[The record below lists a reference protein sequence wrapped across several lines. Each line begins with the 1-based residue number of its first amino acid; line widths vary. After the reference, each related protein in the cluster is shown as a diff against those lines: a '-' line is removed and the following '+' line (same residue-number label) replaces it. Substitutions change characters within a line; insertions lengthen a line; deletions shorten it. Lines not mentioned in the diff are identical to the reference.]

1 MALRQ
6 VTIDRETPL
15 LLPPCLQDWL
25 PENDIAHL
33 ILDAV
38 ELIGTNHYHVNHRG
52 SGSEQ
57 YPPQMMLA
65 LLIYS
70 YSHGITSS
78 RKIERAT
85 YRDIAVRYITAD
97 THPDH
102 DTICAFR
109 RQNGELIRE
118 CFIKVLKLARQIG
131 LKTMGEVALD
141 GTKMQANASRHK
153 TTTYQKLQAEQKQLE
168 QAIEELMGRAETQ
181 DQSEQNG
188 KSQLPSELK
197 NHQARLEKLRQAQK
211 ALQDQAKELAEE
223 RNKERENFD
232 HKGPGEPPRPKSSEP
247 QPGQTINLTD
257 TEAPLMPQKQGGPQ
271 QPSYNAQIAV
281 EACAKAPLILAAD
294 LSVEPNDR
302 RQLLPMTKQTLA
314 IQPNITAIH
323 VDSGYDNTPQ
333 IYQLEQSHG
342 LHIYCPPQTS
352 KNGIEKD
359 PNKKRK
365 SSPQRTQDYRQGM
378 RADMKTEKGRQS
390 RGKRASSVEP
400 VFHYIKNI
408 LGIRKFSLRGIAK
421 AKSEWVLICLSFN
434 LNLLQRL
441 RIKGMVA

>member
-6 VTIDRETPL
+6 VIIDRETPL

-38 ELIGTNHYHVNHRG
+38 ELIGDQHYHLNHRG

-65 LLIYS
+65 LLIYC

-78 RKIERAT
+78 RKIERAS

-102 DTICAFR
+102 DTICTFR
-109 RQNGELIRE
+109 RQNGDLIRE
-118 CFIKVLKLARQIG
+118 CFIKVLKLARQLG
-131 LKTMGEVALD
+131 LTSLGEVAVD
-141 GTKMQANASRHK
+141 GTKMQANASRHQ
-153 TTTYQKLQAEQKQLE
+153 TTTYEKLQKEQKQRE
-168 QAIEELMGRAETQ
+168 QAIEELIQRAESQ
-181 DQSEQNG
+181 DQTEQNA
-188 KSQLPSELK
+188 KSQLPKELK

-211 ALQDQAKELAEE
+211 ALQDQARELAQQREQ
-223 RNKERENFD
+223 ERENFD
-232 HKGPGEPPRPKSSEP
+232 HQGPGEPPRPKSSEP
-247 QPGQTINLTD
+247 QPGQTVNLTD
-257 TEAPLMPQKQGGPQ
+257 TAAPLMPQKQGGPQ
-271 QPSYNAQIAV
+271 QPSYNAQIVV
-281 EACAKAPLILAAD
+281 EASAQAPLILAAD
-294 LSVEPNDR
+294 LSTEPNDR
-302 RQLLPMTKQTLA
+302 RQLLPMAKQTLA
-314 IQPNITAIH
+314 VQPNATVIH
-323 VDSGYDNTPQ
+323 ADSGYDNTPQ

-352 KNGIEKD
+352 KNGVEKD
-359 PNKKRK
+359 PAKKRK
-365 SSPQRTQDYRQGM
+365 ASPQRTQDYRAGM
-378 RADMKTEKGRQS
+378 RANMKTEKGRQS
-390 RGKRASSVEP
+390 FGKRASSVEP

-408 LGIRKFSLRGIAK
+408 LGIRKFRLRGMVK
-421 AKSEWVLICLSFN
+421 AKSEWSLICLSFN

-441 RIKGMVA
+441 RSRGMLA

>member
-15 LLPPCLQDWL
+15 LLPPSLQDWL

-38 ELIGTNHYHVNHRG
+38 ELIEAHHYHHNHRG

-118 CFIKVLKLARQIG
+118 CFIKVLKLARQLG
-131 LKTMGEVALD
+131 LKSLGEVAVD
-141 GTKMQANASRHK
+141 GTKIQANASRHQ

-168 QAIEELMGRAETQ
+168 QAIEELMQRAEAQ
-181 DQSEQNG
+181 DQTEQNT
-188 KSQLPSELK
+188 KSQLPQELK
-197 NHQARLEKLRQAQK
+197 NHQARLEKLREAQK
-211 ALQDQAKELAEE
+211 ALQDQARELAQE
-223 RNKERENFD
+223 REKERETFD

-281 EACAKAPLILAAD
+281 EACAQAPFILAAD
-294 LSVEPNDR
+294 LCTDPNDR
-302 RQLLPMTKQTLA
+302 RQLLPMAKRTLEA
-314 IQPNITAIH
+314 HPDTTAIH
-323 VDSGYDNTPQ
+323 ADSGYDNTPQ
-333 IYQLEQSHG
+333 IYQLEQNHG
-342 LHIYCPPQTS
+342 VHIYCPPQVS

-359 PNKKRK
+359 PAKKRK
-365 SSPQRTQDYRQGM
+365 TSPQRTQDYRAGM
-378 RADMKTEKGRQS
+378 RANMKSEKGKQS
-390 RGKRASSVEP
+390 YGKRASSVEP

-408 LGIRKFSLRGIAK
+408 LGIRKFRLRGIAK
-421 AKSEWVLICLSFN
+421 AKTEWTLICLSFN

-441 RIKGMVA
+441 RHRRMTA